1 MTINGDRDKELMRKA
16 VDLSKGSR
24 AEDDGRIHPKV
35 GAVIAH
41 PNGKII
47 STGFRGQYTPGNH
60 AEQEALV
67 GISEDV
73 VAGAVVY
80 STLEP
85 CTFRGKQTPCCLRL
99 IDRAVSEVVIGLL
112 DPNPDIRG
120 RGWWKFEERGIKVR
134 TFADQ
139 QLVKEIREMNRAFIN
154 HQLGPGLM
162 FTAIQPDG
170 ADEIA
175 VTENHRARR
184 ETLTV
189 RRGRISLKGTYRV
202 RPLRGENIRMF
213 LRFDRRYYTQAPIN
227 FSFDHE
233 NSLWQCAPVSL
244 GYEGMKDPRDY
255 ELIIGRLSDDLNVA
269 IRHYSEVNRFMKEK
283 HKMNGIWVGIEM
295 DPEPPGFE
303 RLDSLALSVMK

>member
-1 MTINGDRDKELMRKA
+1 MRKA
-16 VDLSKGSR
+16 VELSKGSR

-41 PNGKII
+41 PNGEII
-47 STGFRGQYTPGNH
+47 STGFRGQYIRGNH

-67 GISEDV
+67 GIREDV

-134 TFADQ
+134 TFDQ
-139 QLVKEIREMNRAFIN
+139 QLRKEIREMNRDFIN
-154 HQLGPGLM
+154 YQLGPGLM

-170 ADEIA
+170 ADEIEVA
-175 VTENHRARR
+175 DIHRATRERR
-184 ETLTV
+184 KTLTV
-189 RRGRISLKGTYRV
+189 RKGRLSLKGTYRV
-202 RPLRGENIRMF
+202 RPLPGDNIRMF
-213 LRFDRRYYTQAPIN
+213 LRFYNRYYPQAPIDWN
-227 FSFDHE
+227 FDRE
-233 NSLWQCAPVSL
+233 NSLWRCTPVGV
-244 GYEGMKDPRDY
+244 GYEGMKDPSDY
-255 ELIIGRLSDDLNVA
+255 ELIIARLSDDLNVA
-269 IRHYSEVNRFMKEK
+269 VRQYSEVNRFMKDK
-283 HKMNGIWVGIEM
+283 HNKPNVWIGIEM

-303 RLDSLALSVMK
+303 RLASLSLSVRK

>member
-1 MTINGDRDKELMRKA
+1 MTINGDRDKELMRTA
-16 VDLSKGSR
+16 VELSKGSR
-24 AEDDGRIHPKV
+24 AEGDGRAHPKV
-35 GAVIAH
+35 GAVLAH
-41 PNGKII
+41 PNGEII

-67 GISEDV
+67 GVREDV

-99 IDRAVSEVVIGLL
+99 IGRAISEVVIGIL

-134 TFADQ
+134 NFDQ
-139 QLVKEIREMNRAFIN
+139 QLVKEIREMNRDFIN

-175 VTENHRARR
+175 ITENHRARR
-184 ETLTV
+184 DTLTL
-189 RRGRISLKGTYRV
+189 RPGRISLKGTYRV
-202 RPLRGENIRMF
+202 RPLRGENIQM
-213 LRFDRRYYTQAPIN
+213 LVRFDHRYYPQAPID
-227 FSFDHE
+227 FSFDQE
-233 NSLWQCAPVSL
+233 NSLWRCPAVWL
-244 GYEGMKDPRDY
+244 GSASTPEGSWDY
-255 ELIIGRLSDDLNVA
+255 ELIIARVSDDLNIA
-269 IRHYSEVNRFMKEK
+269 MSQYSTVNRFMKGK
-283 HKMNGIWVGIEM
+283 HGLDVWVGIEM
-295 DPEPPGFE
+295 NPEPPGFE
-303 RLDSLALSVMK
+303 RLASLTLSVRK